1 MVISLPLIAT
11 DELLHET
18 ELPFNVISTASDTS
32 VSVSLSLMVIRLS
45 GMTASVVF
53 SCTELFDFAHP
64 AADTKISAAARM
76 QGKNLLKFIR
86 MIITSLVYFF
96 YKTIVKR

>member
-18 ELPFNVISTASDTS
+18 ELPFHVISTADTS

-64 AADTKISAAARM
+64 AAETKISAAART